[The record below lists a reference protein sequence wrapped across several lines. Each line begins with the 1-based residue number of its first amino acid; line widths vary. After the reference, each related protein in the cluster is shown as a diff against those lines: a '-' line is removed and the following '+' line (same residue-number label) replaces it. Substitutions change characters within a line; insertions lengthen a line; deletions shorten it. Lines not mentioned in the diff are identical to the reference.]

1 MPDVVYA
8 VMHRQAMMAST
19 TFPTFPRF
27 VLMGKPR
34 IVSVG

>member
-8 VMHRQAMMAST
+8 VMHQQAMMAST
-19 TFPTFPRF
+19 TFPRF
-27 VLMGKPR
+27 ALMRKPR